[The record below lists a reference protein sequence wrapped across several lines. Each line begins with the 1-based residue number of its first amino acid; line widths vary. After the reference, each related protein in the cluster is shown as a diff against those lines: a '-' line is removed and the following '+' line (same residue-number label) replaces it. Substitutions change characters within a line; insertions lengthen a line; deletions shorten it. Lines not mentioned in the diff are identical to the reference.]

1 MKTAAFIIGI
11 LFSASL
17 MAQQTEAFTTDSL
30 PPKPKIAL
38 SGYLKNLQTLLFFNN
53 AYPTHSQGVPAD
65 TFLQDNLIHHRLN
78 LRWFPNE
85 KLTVRAELRTRLF
98 FGDLVRGNPQ
108 YADDIGD
115 VNNDYLDLSA
125 VLINRNGFVLHTMLD
140 RFYME
145 YASGAWEISLGRQRI
160 NWGIGTVWNP
170 NDIFNAFSFT
180 DFDYE
185 ERPGSDAVRI
195 KYYTGFA
202 SSVEFAAKAFDDWE
216 EAVAAGLWRFNY
228 RQYDIQLIAGVANG
242 DGILGVGWAGN
253 LKTAGFKGE
262 ATWFT
267 PIDGTTGNSLNA
279 TFGIDYAFSKGI
291 FIQSGYLYNS
301 NGSTGSGNIFGFT
314 LSARNLYPYRHA
326 LFSSVSYPF
335 NPLLQGSLAI
345 IYSPVQSRAMFVNPL
360 MSYSISENW
369 GLDFVGQVAFNRS
382 GNRYTAPIQAIFFR
396 MKWSY

>member
-1 MKTAAFIIGI
+1 MKTAAFILGV
-11 LFSASL
+11 LYSASL
-17 MAQQTEAFTTDSL
+17 MAQQSEEYSIDTL
-30 PPKPKIAL
+30 PATPKIAF
-38 SGYLKNLQTLLFFNN
+38 SGYLKNLQNLFFLNN
-53 AYPTHSQGVPAD
+53 SSLQTPLGGISD
-65 TFLQDNLIHHRLN
+65 TFFQDNLIHHRLN
-78 LRWFPNE
+78 MKWFPNE

-108 YADDIGD
+108 FARDVGD

-125 VLINRNGFVLHTMLD
+125 VLIDRNGFVLQTMLD
-140 RFYME
+140 RFSME
-145 YASGAWEISLGRQRI
+145 YTSGSWEISLGRQRI

-185 ERPGSDAVRI
+185 ERPGSDALRI

-202 SSVEFAAKAFDDWE
+202 SSVEFAAKAFDKWK
-216 EAVAAGLWRFNY
+216 EAVAAGLWKINF
-228 RQYDIQLIAGVANG
+228 RQYDIQLLAGVADG

-262 ATWFT
+262 ATWFVPMAET
-267 PIDGTTGNSLNA
+267 STLGLNA
-279 TFGIDYAFSKGI
+279 TLGIDYSFPKGL
-291 FIQSGYLYNS
+291 FFQSGYLYNS
-301 NGSTGSGNIFGFT
+301 MGSTKSGNVFGFT

-326 LFSSVSYPF
+326 LFGALSYPF

-345 IYSPVQSRAMFVNPL
+345 IYSPVQSQALFVNPL
-360 MSYSISENW
+360 VHYSISENW
-369 GLDFVGQVAFNRS
+369 GLDFVGQVVFNQA
-382 GNRYTAPIQAIFFR
+382 GNRYSAPIQAIFFR